1 MKRYHDVKLD
11 VDAEFEAMTAEVT
24 AEEFVPEIVEEY
36 EMEEI
41 DDVEDAE
48 AFEEDI
54 EIEE

>member
-1 MKRYHDVKLD
+1 
-11 VDAEFEAMTAEVT
+11 MTAEVT

-41 DDVEDAE
+41 DDVEDEE